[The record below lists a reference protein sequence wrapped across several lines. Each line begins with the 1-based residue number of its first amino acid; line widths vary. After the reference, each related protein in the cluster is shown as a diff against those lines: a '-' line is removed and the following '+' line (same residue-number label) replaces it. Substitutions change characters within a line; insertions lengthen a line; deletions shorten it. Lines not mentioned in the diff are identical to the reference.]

1 MMVKKILGDHEHSRG
16 AKTALNCPVPD
27 EGFLQG
33 VKPVSIRRQTFDRR
47 NVCSVTISSQYKT
60 GVHRPT
66 I

>member
-1 MMVKKILGDHEHSRG
+1 LR
-16 AKTALNCPVPD
+16 ALNCPVPD

-60 GVHRPT
+60 GVHRP
-66 I
+66 II